1 MAYTRK
7 EYIPEE
13 RAAYNAQKQAEMDE
27 MIRRI
32 DEGVK
37 AVFQSEKVQGIS
49 EIRFK
54 VYRLFRTKHAPYK
67 FTASRCNS
75 CSGIR
80 QVEAAWQTG

>member
-7 EYIPEE
+7 EYTPEE

-37 AVFQSEKVQGIS
+37 AVFQSEKYNNVCGSNNVCGI
-49 EIRFK
+49 
-54 VYRLFRTKHAPYK
+54 YRSPRH
-67 FTASRCNS
+67 
-75 CSGIR
+75 
-80 QVEAAWQTG
+80 